1 MCTSSERG
9 VWTETERGWGMRQA
23 LLWLQRAAKNP
34 ECSVEHLSIAA
45 TMLGYLHMD
54 GDGTKM
60 DNIQATKW
68 FAVGKANGNKEAE
81 KTLGWMWNTGQ
92 FG

>member
-1 MCTSSERG
+1 LPLLNRCRRDVFTTSPEG
-9 VWTETERGWGMRQA
+9 VAFCCPASQ
-23 LLWLQRAAKNP
+23 
-34 ECSVEHLSIAA
+34 V
-45 TMLGYLHMD
+45 
-54 GDGTKM
+54 

-68 FAVGKANGNKEAE
+68 FAVGKAAGNKEAE

>member
-1 MCTSSERG
+1 LTGAS
-9 VWTETERGWGMRQA
+9 VLGWRFAA
-23 LLWLQRAAKNP
+23 LPSQ
-34 ECSVEHLSIAA
+34 V
-45 TMLGYLHMD
+45 
-54 GDGTKM
+54 

-68 FAVGKANGNKEAE
+68 FAVGKAAGNKEAE